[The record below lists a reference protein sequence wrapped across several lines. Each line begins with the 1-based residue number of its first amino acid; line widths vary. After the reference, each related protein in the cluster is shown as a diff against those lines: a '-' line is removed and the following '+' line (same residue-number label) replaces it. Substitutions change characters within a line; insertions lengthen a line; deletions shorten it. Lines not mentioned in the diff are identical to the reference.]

1 MAVTEHPMQVLA
13 SYLPEGSFE
22 PVVKYLHEYKVH
34 LTVTKQRKSVLGDY
48 RHAGWGGNHR
58 ISINGNLN
66 KYEFLITL
74 LHELAHLLTFEKYR
88 NKVDAHGK
96 EWKHCYSQLLIVFV
110 QLKIFKVDIEL
121 ALQKS
126 ISNPSAT
133 ANGETALLTVLR
145 NYDTVKKEG
154 HFTVSSLQEDAVFQT
169 DNGKLFRRGKVRRKR
184 IDCVEIKTGLHYIF
198 SPITVVK
205 LIEISS

>member
-1 MAVTEHPMQVLA
+1 MAATEHPMQALA
-13 SYLPEGSFE
+13 AYLPEGSFE
-22 PVVKYLHEYKVH
+22 PVVAYLHQYKVH

-74 LHELAHLLTFEKYR
+74 LHELAHMLTFEQYR

-96 EWKHCYSQLLIVFV
+96 EWKQCYSQLLIVFV
-110 QLKIFKVDIEL
+110 QHKIFPPEVEK

-126 ISNPSAT
+126 IANPSAT
-133 ANGETALLTVLR
+133 ANGESALLLILR
-145 NYDTVKKEG
+145 NYDAIKKED
-154 HFTVSSLQEDAVFQT
+154 HFTVADLKEGELFQT
-169 DNGKLFRRGKVRRKR
+169 EKGKVFKRGAVRRKR
-184 IDCVEIKTGLHYIF
+184 IECVELKTGLHYIF
-198 SPITVVK
+198 SPITLVK
-205 LIEISS
+205 KIT

>member
-1 MAVTEHPMQVLA
+1 MGVTEHPMQVLA
-13 SYLPEGSFE
+13 NYLPEGSFE
-22 PVVKYLHEYKVH
+22 PVVSYLHDYKVH
-34 LTVTKQRKSVLGDY
+34 LTVTRQRKSVLGDY
-48 RHAGWGGNHR
+48 RHAGLGGNHR

-74 LHELAHLLTFEKYR
+74 LHELAHLLTFEQYR

-96 EWKHCYSQLLIVFV
+96 EWKYCYSQLLIVFV
-110 QLKIFKVDIEL
+110 RLKVFTPEIEV

-133 ANGETALLTVLR
+133 ANGETALLMVLR
-145 NYDTVKKEG
+145 TYDAVKKEG
-154 HFTVSSLQEDAVFQT
+154 HFTVASLQEGSVFQT
-169 DNGKLFRRGKVRRKR
+169 DNGKIFRRGQLRRKR
-184 IDCVEIKTGLHYIF
+184 IDCMEIKTGLHYIF

-205 LIEISS
+205 PIEPLS